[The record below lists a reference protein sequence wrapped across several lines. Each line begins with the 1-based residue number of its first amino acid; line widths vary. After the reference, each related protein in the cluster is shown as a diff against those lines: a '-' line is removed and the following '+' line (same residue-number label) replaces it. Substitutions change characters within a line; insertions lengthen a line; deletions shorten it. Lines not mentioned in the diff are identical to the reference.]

1 MIEIIREESGKAEKQ
16 GLPKDIKQIGKPD
29 IGDRI
34 YVENQVYQFL
44 HPHESPEEKKAYVL
58 LGRFENYGGRD
69 CVFVEAAI
77 WLREIEFEGEL
88 PLWNDQT
95 WAYIYKQLK
104 HEYDSMVIV
113 GWALD
118 IKGQLPNMTARLE
131 KLHQSH
137 FGGVHQILFRIDS
150 LEREE
155 TFYGTRSGHL
165 YRREGFY
172 IYYKKGAPGVSF
184 DLEAAYSRKEEKPEE
199 TEPAAETGIWEDEF
213 FGRDVDAQKE
223 TVSKNKK
230 ETENIDE
237 YQEKDIIWTH
247 DTGTGTEETD
257 EDSKEEE
264 PDPISS
270 DREDRAKTAGRTDS
284 VKRRPQRMEG
294 KKNAAEGKE
303 GWFTNTDLF
312 GKYAA
317 GRAAAHRSGY
327 RSRSS
332 EQEEHQPVSSYAS
345 TFFLLMVVC
354 LLGITAYLN
363 NEKMAAMEETL
374 ARMSQM
380 QGGGSDE
387 QEDAGDTEAPEVLI
401 ENVSGTVKKQE
412 DQGTAADPAGTADT
426 PDHGAQEP
434 SQGTGSE
441 TTDSQ
446 NTPAGGQTVTTPPG
460 TTETAGEGQPVQ
472 GEPDQ
477 QTAQGTPGQQT
488 AQEQQPSDASG
499 QSSETPDQ
507 PADPS
512 GTNVSAPAED
522 AASAQPDAA
531 AAMAE
536 AQTYLS
542 QGYYV
547 VQKGDSLVGICR
559 RIYQTSA
566 MKDKLCEVNGIE
578 DENTIYAGQKL
589 ILPN

>member
-1 MIEIIREESGKAEKQ
+1 
-16 GLPKDIKQIGKPD
+16 
-29 IGDRI
+29 
-34 YVENQVYQFL
+34 
-44 HPHESPEEKKAYVL
+44 
-58 LGRFENYGGRD
+58 
-69 CVFVEAAI
+69 
-77 WLREIEFEGEL
+77 
-88 PLWNDQT
+88 
-95 WAYIYKQLK
+95 
-104 HEYDSMVIV
+104 
-113 GWALD
+113 
-118 IKGQLPNMTARLE
+118 
-131 KLHQSH
+131 
-137 FGGVHQILFRIDS
+137 
-150 LEREE
+150 
-155 TFYGTRSGHL
+155 
-165 YRREGFY
+165 
-172 IYYKKGAPGVSF
+172 
-184 DLEAAYSRKEEKPEE
+184 
-199 TEPAAETGIWEDEF
+199 
-213 FGRDVDAQKE
+213 
-223 TVSKNKK
+223 
-230 ETENIDE
+230 
-237 YQEKDIIWTH
+237 
-247 DTGTGTEETD
+247 
-257 EDSKEEE
+257 
-264 PDPISS
+264 
-270 DREDRAKTAGRTDS
+270 
-284 VKRRPQRMEG
+284 
-294 KKNAAEGKE
+294 
-303 GWFTNTDLF
+303 
-312 GKYAA
+312 
-317 GRAAAHRSGY
+317 
-327 RSRSS
+327 
-332 EQEEHQPVSSYAS
+332 
-345 TFFLLMVVC
+345 MVVC

-512 GTNVSAPAED
+512 GANASAPAED